1 MRLGV
6 KSETNFDDCIR
17 VSRFDVRVRPSWMAK
32 FVIAVSST
40 TFEWT
45 RKALTPGYTIQFTA
59 GDTYLQFLI
68 QVCFS
73 STLPELVFLVSVF
86 YL

>member
-1 MRLGV
+1 
-6 KSETNFDDCIR
+6 
-17 VSRFDVRVRPSWMAK
+17 MAK

-73 STLPELVFLVSVF
+73 PTLPELVFLVSVF
-86 YL
+86 LPLAEEIYFSRNLAR